1 MRGNSVNP
9 GRAVSKFK
17 VVEFTRR
24 ERSLRIYLLRL
35 GADGYRDTSVNRTRM
50 GEAARSST
58 RVEHVYEKLRAD
70 IVLGHYQP
78 GSPLR
83 MSELVEEYGVS
94 LIPIR
99 EALRRLE
106 VERLVENS
114 PNRGSRVA
122 TASIEEVEDAY
133 ETRRILE
140 SEALRWAWPGLDD
153 EAIEEEQGLL
163 RDMFDA
169 FARGDVGQGAEFH
182 RRFHFGIW
190 QKANST
196 WLDHLI
202 RILWSHTERYR
213 NLALILHAP
222 APADDEYH
230 VLLLDAVRRGDL
242 DAALTHTREEL
253 VESRSLVIDH
263 LMSLDQGDE
272 TERTA

>member
-1 MRGNSVNP
+1 M
-9 GRAVSKFK
+9 
-17 VVEFTRR
+17 T
-24 ERSLRIYLLRL
+24 
-35 GADGYRDTSVNRTRM
+35 
-50 GEAARSST
+50 
-58 RVEHVYEKLRAD
+58 
-70 IVLGHYQP
+70 
-78 GSPLR
+78 
-83 MSELVEEYGVS
+83 ELVDEYGVS

-140 SEALRWAWPGLDD
+140 SEALRRAWPHLNEEVVD
-153 EAIEEEQGLL
+153 ESQALL

-169 FARGDVGQGAEFH
+169 FAGGDVRRGTECH
-182 RRFHFGIW
+182 RRLHFGIW
-190 QKANST
+190 QRANST

-222 APADDEYH
+222 APAADEYH
-230 VLLLDAVRRGDL
+230 LLLVDAVRRGDL
-242 DAALTHTREEL
+242 DAAVTHTREEL
-253 VESRSLVIDH
+253 EESRSLVIDH
-263 LMSLDQGDE
+263 LMSIEQGDE

>member
-1 MRGNSVNP
+1 VNTT
-9 GRAVSKFK
+9 S
-17 VVEFTRR
+17 T
-24 ERSLRIYLLRL
+24 
-35 GADGYRDTSVNRTRM
+35 DDTV
-50 GEAARSST
+50 RSST
-58 RVEHVYEKLRAD
+58 RVEHVYEKLRAN
-70 IVLGHYQP
+70 IVLGHHQP

-83 MSELVEEYGVS
+83 MTELVDEYGVS

-122 TASIEEVEDAY
+122 TASIDEVEDAY

-140 SEALRWAWPGLDD
+140 SEALRRAWPHLH
-153 EAIEEEQGLL
+153 EEVVEESQALL
-163 RDMFDA
+163 QDMFDA
-169 FARGDVGQGAEFH
+169 FARSDVRRGAECH
-182 RRFHFGIW
+182 RRLHFGIW
-190 QKANST
+190 QRANST

-222 APADDEYH
+222 APATDEYH
-230 VLLLDAVRRGDL
+230 LLLLDAVRRGDL
-242 DAALTHTREEL
+242 EAALTHTREEL
-253 VESRSLVIDH
+253 EESRSLVIDH
-263 LMSLDQGDE
+263 LMGLEQSEE

>member
-1 MRGNSVNP
+1 
-9 GRAVSKFK
+9 
-17 VVEFTRR
+17 
-24 ERSLRIYLLRL
+24 
-35 GADGYRDTSVNRTRM
+35 
-50 GEAARSST
+50 
-58 RVEHVYEKLRAD
+58 
-70 IVLGHYQP
+70 
-78 GSPLR
+78 
-83 MSELVEEYGVS
+83 MSDLVDQYGVS

-140 SEALRWAWPGLDD
+140 SEALTRAWPSLDEKVAD
-153 EAIEEEQGLL
+153 ESQALL
-163 RDMFDA
+163 QDMFEA
-169 FARGDVGQGAEFH
+169 FAQGRVRQGAEFH
-182 RRFHFGIW
+182 RRLHFGIW
-190 QKANST
+190 QEANST

-230 VLLLDAVRRGDL
+230 LLLLAAIRRGDL
-242 DAALTHTREEL
+242 EAALTHTREEL
-253 VESRSLVIDH
+253 EESRSLVIDH
-263 LMSLDQGDE
+263 LMSLDQDDE
-272 TERTA
+272 TEQTA

>member
-1 MRGNSVNP
+1 VNT
-9 GRAVSKFK
+9 
-17 VVEFTRR
+17 TRT
-24 ERSLRIYLLRL
+24 
-35 GADGYRDTSVNRTRM
+35 DDTV
-50 GEAARSST
+50 RSST
-58 RVEHVYEKLRAD
+58 RVEHVYEKLRAN
-70 IVLGHYQP
+70 IVLGHHQP

-83 MSELVEEYGVS
+83 MSELVDEYGVS

-122 TASIEEVEDAY
+122 TASIDEVEDAY

-140 SEALRWAWPGLDD
+140 SEALRRAWPHLD
-153 EAIEEEQGLL
+153 EEVVEESQALL
-163 RDMFDA
+163 QDMFDA
-169 FARGDVGQGAEFH
+169 FARGDVRHGAECH
-182 RRFHFGIW
+182 RRLHFGIW
-190 QKANST
+190 QRANST

-222 APADDEYH
+222 APAHNEYH
-230 VLLLDAVRRGDL
+230 LLLLDAVRRGNL
-242 DAALTHTREEL
+242 EAALTHTCEEL
-253 VESRSLVIDH
+253 EESRSLVIDH
-263 LMSLDQGDE
+263 LMSLEQGDE